1 MIAAIPGIV
10 LAAGASRRM
19 GRSKALLPLGASGLP
34 FARVVCDTLRAAGV
48 SPIVVVTRAEL
59 RDSLEALLP
68 ATALVVNPDP
78 DRGQLST
85 LLTGLEALDAPVA
98 ALMTLVDLPLVR
110 VTTVEALLASW
121 YQTHAPLVRPVCRGR
136 HGHPVIFGA
145 PLLDA
150 LRSADIGAGAKPVVQ
165 RFLADSVTVA
175 VDDPAT
181 IDDIDTPEEYERL
194 GRL

>member
-1 MIAAIPGIV
+1 VIAEVPGIV

-19 GRSKALLPLGASGLP
+19 GRSKALLPLGASGQP
-34 FARVVCDTLRAAGV
+34 FARVVCDTLEAAGI

-59 RDSLEALLP
+59 LDSLALVLP
-68 ATALVVNPDP
+68 AAELIVNPDP

-85 LLTGLEALDAPVA
+85 LLTGLEALDAPAA
-98 ALMTLVDLPLVR
+98 ALMTLVDLPLVH
-110 VTTVEALLASW
+110 VTTVEALLATW
-121 YQTHAPLVRPVCRGR
+121 HQTHAPLVRPVCRGR

-150 LRSADIGAGAKPVVQ
+150 LRSADVGAGAKPVVH
-165 RFLADSVTVA
+165 RFLADSVTVP

-181 IDDIDTPEEYERL
+181 IEDIDTPGEYERL